1 MTRRIALSL
10 AVLLLLSAA
19 VASAQLVD
27 RKALTV
33 DAARKMAAAAVA
45 EAKKN
50 NWMMAVAVVDDGGHL
65 LYFERNENT
74 QTGSIRIAIDKAR
87 SAAAFRRPTKAWED
101 ALAGGRSAVLGLRG
115 AVPSEGGVPIVVDGR
130 VIGAVGASGGSAQQD
145 GQVAKAGVDALA
157 AK

>member
-27 RKALTV
+27 RKALTL
-33 DAARKMAAAAVA
+33 DAAKKMAAAAAA

-50 NWMMAVAVVDDGGHL
+50 NWLMVVAVVDDGGHL
-65 LYFERNENT
+65 LYLERPENT
-74 QTGSIRIAIDKAR
+74 QTGSVRLAIDKAR
-87 SAAAFRRPTKAWED
+87 SAAAFKRPTKVWED
-101 ALAGGRSAVLGLRG
+101 ALAGGRSAILGLRG
-115 AVPSEGGVPIVVDGR
+115 TVPSEGGVPVVVDGR
-130 VIGAVGASGGSAQQD
+130 VLGAVGISGGSAQQD

-157 AK
+157 SK